1 MQKGFLDARDF
12 RQILVQ
18 RRQQGFVPCNDDKAK
33 DAKIAQYQTPWVFNI
48 LTVRLLDA
56 KGILDVRDFR

>member
-1 MQKGFLDARDF
+1 M
-12 RQILVQ
+12 
-18 RRQQGFVPCNDDKAK
+18 PCNDDKAK

-56 KGILDVRDFR
+56 KGVFRRERFSADFGAEEAARLCALQRR